1 MGEGHFAAKNGPS
14 GAIWAENPQAHLH
27 YSLHRSFI
35 IVPIHCAHTSRSFF
49 TPWTSPSLVLLLSC
63 QSLSPSC
70 PQRVSPDRSNR
81 PTNSNLSIMD
91 SDSGLSDL
99 SSELSSVRSVSPPP
113 LDYPSPQST
122 QENNENI
129 PSSQNGS
136 QKRPRESDDL
146 PPAKKRKSVEAKPR
160 TTVHLDLQ
168 LSSSAA
174 DQSSQLGLLLKV
186 LRKRRKIV
194 VIAGAGI
201 STAAGGECYAPL
213 PAVVLGG

>member
-1 MGEGHFAAKNGPS
+1 MRLNKRRDHSCESLRSSGPFTTCNI
-14 GAIWAENPQAHLH
+14 ALIVLHLTVQI
-27 YSLHRSFI
+27 LPDNSFEI
-35 IVPIHCAHTSRSFF
+35 LYIF
-49 TPWTSPSLVLLLSC
+49 LLSPHHNLVI
-63 QSLSPSC
+63 SFHHGPNENALIATT
-70 PQRVSPDRSNR
+70 NR
-81 PTNSNLSIMD
+81 PQSHIME

-122 QENNENI
+122 QENSGNNS
-129 PSSQNGS
+129 SSQNES
-136 QKRPRESDDL
+136 PKRPRESDDL

-168 LSSSAA
+168 SPLPAA
-174 DQSSQLGLLLKV
+174 DQSAQLGLLLKV

-201 STAAGGECYAPL
+201 STAAGGECCAPL
-213 PAVVLGG
+213 PAAWWIAKRYSSP

>member
-1 MGEGHFAAKNGPS
+1 
-14 GAIWAENPQAHLH
+14 
-27 YSLHRSFI
+27 
-35 IVPIHCAHTSRSFF
+35 
-49 TPWTSPSLVLLLSC
+49 
-63 QSLSPSC
+63 
-70 PQRVSPDRSNR
+70 
-81 PTNSNLSIMD
+81 MD

-99 SSELSSVRSVSPPP
+99 SSELSSVRSLSPPP

-122 QENNENI
+122 QESSGNVS
-129 PSSQNGS
+129 SSQNES
-136 QKRPRESDDL
+136 RKHPRESDDL

-168 LSSSAA
+168 SPSPAA

-201 STAAGGECYAPL
+201 STAAGGNAALHSQRQFGLLIILQFQTFGHQMASSTLSGAIISSKL
-213 PAVVLGG
+213 PASIYSTLPFIKQTTQHPLSMIWFAHCRSSSAAQSLRCFMRC

>member
-1 MGEGHFAAKNGPS
+1 
-14 GAIWAENPQAHLH
+14 
-27 YSLHRSFI
+27 
-35 IVPIHCAHTSRSFF
+35 
-49 TPWTSPSLVLLLSC
+49 
-63 QSLSPSC
+63 
-70 PQRVSPDRSNR
+70 
-81 PTNSNLSIMD
+81 MD

-122 QENNENI
+122 QENGGNI
-129 PSSQNGS
+129 SSSQS
-136 QKRPRESDDL
+136 ESRKHLRESDDL
-146 PPAKKRKSVEAKPR
+146 PPAKKRKSVEPKPR

-168 LSSSAA
+168 SPSPAP

-201 STAAGGECYAPL
+201 STAAGGECCAPIPAAHWIANLLTKPQFPTFGHQMASSTLSGATISSKL
-213 PAVVLGG
+213 PASIYSTLQFIKQTTQHRLSTTWFGHCRNWSATQSLQCFMKC

>member
-1 MGEGHFAAKNGPS
+1 MAK
-14 GAIWAENPQAHLH
+14 ILK
-27 YSLHRSFI
+27 
-35 IVPIHCAHTSRSFF
+35 PIHTIHYIALLSLSLFTAPHTSRCFF
-49 TPWTSPSLVLLLSC
+49 TPGTSLSLVHLLSC
-63 QSLSPSC
+63 QFLFPHH
-70 PQRVSPDRSNR
+70 VPDTKALIAATGQ
-81 PTNSNLSIMD
+81 PTNSNPTIMD

-122 QENNENI
+122 QENNEII
-129 PSSQNGS
+129 PTSQTGS

-146 PPAKKRKSVEAKPR
+146 PPAKKRRSVEAKPR

-168 LSSSAA
+168 LPSSTA

-201 STAAGGECYAPL
+201 STAAGGECCAPL
-213 PAVVLGG
+213 PAAC